1 MRFYLRNNLLVEL
14 KKMLFPVQIKNVIET
29 RDILIKKSIC
39 LNASEMGAGKTYITC
54 AVAKEM
60 KRSLLVICPK
70 IAIPGWL
77 KVMKIFNVKKFDV
90 INYETLV
97 NCKTY
102 KNENYISRNLSEYI
116 KIEKENYVWNLNS
129 GKYLSKD
136 VIVVFDESHRCKSYK
151 TYAGK
156 LLFSTKQL
164 IDNKIPV
171 LLLSATMSEQPK
183 DMKIPLYL
191 MGLIPSLDDFKIYS
205 RDLYFPDIPQEIEIL
220 KGDKKEKARK
230 KFVDNQ
236 KSMSIRDNITEFFTR
251 ISKNE
256 IKQFMTN
263 NTVVGELYES
273 ENFKE
278 INDAYN
284 EIQRKI
290 EELKSTGWSYGFG
303 EINKKRQE
311 IEYLKVPIF
320 VRLSKKYI
328 EEGKSVIIFMNYLDP
343 MEIIRKELTLFN
355 QELSN
360 DKKFEIGII
369 NGKMKLM
376 EKFEVAEKF
385 QKNESTKII
394 ISQIR
399 AGGISIS
406 LHDILGTS
414 PRVALISLPPSG
426 NTFVQSLGRAHRM
439 NGKSNVLQIVI
450 LVKNVEY
457 EERMKDNLDVKL
469 SNISSLN
476 DRSTSIYEYETL
488 EIQ

>member
-1 MRFYLRNNLLVEL
+1 
-14 KKMLFPVQIKNVIET
+14 
-29 RDILIKKSIC
+29 
-39 LNASEMGAGKTYITC
+39 
-54 AVAKEM
+54 
-60 KRSLLVICPK
+60 
-70 IAIPGWL
+70 
-77 KVMKIFNVKKFDV
+77 
-90 INYETLV
+90 
-97 NCKTY
+97 
-102 KNENYISRNLSEYI
+102 
-116 KIEKENYVWNLNS
+116 
-129 GKYLSKD
+129 
-136 VIVVFDESHRCKSYK
+136 
-151 TYAGK
+151 
-156 LLFSTKQL
+156 
-164 IDNKIPV
+164 
-171 LLLSATMSEQPK
+171 MSEQPK

-191 MGLIPSLDDFKIYS
+191 MGLITSLDDFKIYS

-385 QKNESTKII
+385 QKK
-394 ISQIR
+394 
-399 AGGISIS
+399 
-406 LHDILGTS
+406 
-414 PRVALISLPPSG
+414 
-426 NTFVQSLGRAHRM
+426 
-439 NGKSNVLQIVI
+439 
-450 LVKNVEY
+450 
-457 EERMKDNLDVKL
+457 
-469 SNISSLN
+469 
-476 DRSTSIYEYETL
+476 
-488 EIQ
+488 